1 MATDKDEHKEDV
13 AIFKDSGE
21 DKQLLPQKQ
30 VQIIDPVKAVNSLG
44 ECCEKDPAEQRISL
58 KAYRRRWIVLFVVAL
73 LNNLNTMLWIAFSPI
88 SNHVDTFYGR
98 NSTIYFSAVYIF
110 VTIPIGIFA
119 IYSILIAAWANGIGA
134 FIRLASSFFPDDM
147 TGFRFPVGISGQA
160 IAALAYPFI
169 MFLPTKVAAAWFPDN
184 QRTLATTIGVMSNP
198 LGVLLANLIS
208 PMIVGSCE
216 HVKILNILFSVPSI
230 ILTVVASVA
239 ITSSEPKIPPTLSA
253 SKPSYPFIEGIKK
266 CFTSKQYLVLLL
278 VMGGGIGMFNALY
291 TLMQQLLCP
300 SGYSNQFSGF
310 TSALLITGGV
320 VGATGATAYPVGLQL
335 SAECTYPVSET
346 TSTGLVVLSGQ
357 IQTIIYLSVM
367 KTLAT
372 PLQSLYRKYEVCT
385 LLKVAEH
392 DHLSSIPPTC
402 GHGNISIN
410 VADNEQTVEPMDF
423 TLSVIVMSMIAAFIV
438 LILLLLFRPKL
449 RRMEMENVLLN
460 ADSGKELEVG
470 VKIEEEKVNLKI
482 ITPDGKKF
490 YPTTFYAVY
499 SKVSGFFANSSNS
512 SRFHNQKSIE
522 GKMDSLL
529 SKRKIFNDS
538 NLEQEE
544 NNDVKKRKRLARGER
559 IRRKKRRGEALQ
571 NLTKFNN
578 LDL

>member
-1 MATDKDEHKEDV
+1 MSTDIAENKEAAV
-13 AIFKDSGE
+13 LFKDSGE

-119 IYSILIAAWANGIGA
+119 MWAGGYFGLRYSILIAAWTNGIGA
-134 FIRLASSFFPDDM
+134 FIRLASSFFPDEM

-216 HVKILNILFSVPSI
+216 HVKILNIIFAVPSI
-230 ILTVVASVA
+230 ILTVIASVA
-239 ITSSEPKIPPTLSA
+239 ITTSEPKIPPTLSA

-320 VGATGATAYPVGLQL
+320 VGATGASFVVDRTKLYVETIKVSMAVAVGFGLIFLQLILHREMDIWILLACFIFGVFGLAAYPVGLQL

-392 DHLSSIPPTC
+392 DHLSFIPSTC
-402 GHGNISIN
+402 GHGNITMN
-410 VADNEQTVEPMDF
+410 ADEQTVEPMDF

-460 ADSGKELEVG
+460 IDSGKEMEVG
-470 VKIEEEKVNLKI
+470 VKIEEEKVNLKTI
-482 ITPDGKKF
+482 NSDG
-490 YPTTFYAVY
+490 AQ
-499 SKVSGFFANSSNS
+499 NSTE
-512 SRFHNQKSIE
+512 HE
-522 GKMDSLL
+522 
-529 SKRKIFNDS
+529 
-538 NLEQEE
+538 
-544 NNDVKKRKRLARGER
+544 
-559 IRRKKRRGEALQ
+559 
-571 NLTKFNN
+571 
-578 LDL
+578 

>member
-73 LNNLNTMLWIAFSPI
+73 LNNINTMLWIAFSPI

-119 IYSILIAAWANGIGA
+119 MWAGGYFGFFIIFSNNIWCFFMSEIFNFNCCLGKWNWGIY
-134 FIRLASSFFPDDM
+134 SSFFPDDM
-147 TGFRFPVGISGQA
+147 PGFRFPVGISGQA

-320 VGATGATAYPVGLQL
+320 VGATGASFVVDRTKLYVETMKVSMAVAVGFGLVFLQLILHREMDIWILLACFIFGVFGLAAYPVGLQL

-482 ITPDGKKF
+482 ITPDGVQN
-490 YPTTFYAVY
+490 T
-499 SKVSGFFANSSNS
+499 N
-512 SRFHNQKSIE
+512 
-522 GKMDSLL
+522 
-529 SKRKIFNDS
+529 
-538 NLEQEE
+538 E
-544 NNDVKKRKRLARGER
+544 N
-559 IRRKKRRGEALQ
+559 
-571 NLTKFNN
+571 
-578 LDL
+578 

>member
-1 MATDKDEHKEDV
+1 
-13 AIFKDSGE
+13 
-21 DKQLLPQKQ
+21 
-30 VQIIDPVKAVNSLG
+30 
-44 ECCEKDPAEQRISL
+44 
-58 KAYRRRWIVLFVVAL
+58 
-73 LNNLNTMLWIAFSPI
+73 MLWIAFSPI

-119 IYSILIAAWANGIGA
+119 MWAGGYFGFSNFNLMKFLFFMSEIFYFNCCLDKWNWSIY
-134 FIRLASSFFPDDM
+134 SSFFPDEM

-216 HVKILNILFSVPSI
+216 H
-230 ILTVVASVA
+230 T
-239 ITSSEPKIPPTLSA
+239 SEPKIPPTLSA

-320 VGATGATAYPVGLQL
+320 VGATGASFVVDRTKLYVETIKVSMAVAVGFGLIFLQLILHREMDIWILLACFIFGVFGLAAYPVGLQL

-392 DHLSSIPPTC
+392 DHLSFIPSTC
-402 GHGNISIN
+402 GHGNITMN
-410 VADNEQTVEPMDF
+410 ADEQTVEPMDF

-460 ADSGKELEVG
+460 IDSGKEMEVG
-470 VKIEEEKVNLKI
+470 VKIEEEKVNLKTI
-482 ITPDGKKF
+482 NSDG
-490 YPTTFYAVY
+490 AQ
-499 SKVSGFFANSSNS
+499 NSTE
-512 SRFHNQKSIE
+512 HE
-522 GKMDSLL
+522 
-529 SKRKIFNDS
+529 
-538 NLEQEE
+538 
-544 NNDVKKRKRLARGER
+544 
-559 IRRKKRRGEALQ
+559 
-571 NLTKFNN
+571 
-578 LDL
+578 

>member
-1 MATDKDEHKEDV
+1 MATDNEHKEDA
-13 AIFKDSGE
+13 AILKDSGE

-119 IYSILIAAWANGIGA
+119 MWAGGYFGFFIIFLIIFCVFLCLKYSILIAAWANGIGA
-134 FIRLASSFFPDDM
+134 FIRLASSCLSF
-147 TGFRFPVGISGQA
+147 
-160 IAALAYPFI
+160 YY
-169 MFLPTKVAAAWFPDN
+169 VAAAWFPDN

-320 VGATGATAYPVGLQL
+320 VGATGASFVVDRTKLYVETMKVSMAVAVGFGLVFLQLILHREMDIWILLACFIFGVFGLAAYPVGLQL

-372 PLQSLYRKYEVCT
+372 PLQLLYRKYEVCT

-482 ITPDGKKF
+482 ITPDGVQN
-490 YPTTFYAVY
+490 T
-499 SKVSGFFANSSNS
+499 N
-512 SRFHNQKSIE
+512 
-522 GKMDSLL
+522 
-529 SKRKIFNDS
+529 
-538 NLEQEE
+538 E
-544 NNDVKKRKRLARGER
+544 N
-559 IRRKKRRGEALQ
+559 
-571 NLTKFNN
+571 
-578 LDL
+578 

>member
-1 MATDKDEHKEDV
+1 MATDKDEHKEDA

-58 KAYRRRWIVLFVVAL
+58 KAYRRRWIVL
-73 LNNLNTMLWIAFSPI
+73 
-88 SNHVDTFYGR
+88 
-98 NSTIYFSAVYIF
+98 
-110 VTIPIGIFA
+110 
-119 IYSILIAAWANGIGA
+119 YSILIAAWANGIGA

-147 TGFRFPVGISGQA
+147 PGFRFPVGISGQA

-208 PMIVGSCE
+208 PMI
-216 HVKILNILFSVPSI
+216 VKILNILFSVPSI

-372 PLQSLYRKYEVCT
+372 PLQLLYRKYEVCT

-449 RRMEMENVLLN
+449 RRMEMENVLLS

-482 ITPDGKKF
+482 ITPDGVQN
-490 YPTTFYAVY
+490 T
-499 SKVSGFFANSSNS
+499 N
-512 SRFHNQKSIE
+512 
-522 GKMDSLL
+522 
-529 SKRKIFNDS
+529 
-538 NLEQEE
+538 E
-544 NNDVKKRKRLARGER
+544 N
-559 IRRKKRRGEALQ
+559 
-571 NLTKFNN
+571 
-578 LDL
+578 

>member
-320 VGATGATAYPVGLQL
+320 VGATGASFVVDRTKLYVETMKVSMAVAVGFGLVFLQLILHREMDIWILLACFIFGVFGLAAYPVGLQL

-482 ITPDGKKF
+482 ITPDGVQN
-490 YPTTFYAVY
+490 T
-499 SKVSGFFANSSNS
+499 N
-512 SRFHNQKSIE
+512 
-522 GKMDSLL
+522 
-529 SKRKIFNDS
+529 
-538 NLEQEE
+538 E
-544 NNDVKKRKRLARGER
+544 N
-559 IRRKKRRGEALQ
+559 
-571 NLTKFNN
+571 
-578 LDL
+578 

>member
-73 LNNLNTMLWIAFSPI
+73 LNNINTMLWIAFSPI

-119 IYSILIAAWANGIGA
+119 MWAGGYFGFLKLFLIIFGAFLCLRYSILIAAWANGIGA

-147 TGFRFPVGISGQA
+147 PGFRFPVGISGQA

-278 VMGGGIGMFNALY
+278 VMGGGLFLN
-291 TLMQQLLCP
+291 
-300 SGYSNQFSGF
+300 
-310 TSALLITGGV
+310 
-320 VGATGATAYPVGLQL
+320 
-335 SAECTYPVSET
+335 
-346 TSTGLVVLSGQ
+346 
-357 IQTIIYLSVM
+357 
-367 KTLAT
+367 
-372 PLQSLYRKYEVCT
+372 SL
-385 LLKVAEH
+385 
-392 DHLSSIPPTC
+392 
-402 GHGNISIN
+402 
-410 VADNEQTVEPMDF
+410 
-423 TLSVIVMSMIAAFIV
+423 
-438 LILLLLFRPKL
+438 
-449 RRMEMENVLLN
+449 
-460 ADSGKELEVG
+460 
-470 VKIEEEKVNLKI
+470 
-482 ITPDGKKF
+482 
-490 YPTTFYAVY
+490 
-499 SKVSGFFANSSNS
+499 
-512 SRFHNQKSIE
+512 
-522 GKMDSLL
+522 
-529 SKRKIFNDS
+529 
-538 NLEQEE
+538 
-544 NNDVKKRKRLARGER
+544 
-559 IRRKKRRGEALQ
+559 
-571 NLTKFNN
+571 
-578 LDL
+578 

>member
-1 MATDKDEHKEDV
+1 MAADKSENKDIAV
-13 AIFKDSGE
+13 IFKDSSE
-21 DKQLLPQKQ
+21 EKQLLPQN
-30 VQIIDPVKAVNSLG
+30 QIIDPIKAVNSLG

-58 KAYRRRWIVLFVVAL
+58 NSFFPDEL
-73 LNNLNTMLWIAFSPI
+73 I
-88 SNHVDTFYGR
+88 SLRF
-98 NSTIYFSAVYIF
+98 
-110 VTIPIGIFA
+110 PIGIF
-119 IYSILIAAWANGIGA
+119 
-134 FIRLASSFFPDDM
+134 
-147 TGFRFPVGISGQA
+147 GQA

-208 PMIVGSCE
+208 PMLVESCE
-216 HVKILNILFSVPSI
+216 QVKILNIIFAIPSI
-230 ILTVVASVA
+230 ILTFVSSMA

-253 SKPSYPFIEGIKK
+253 SKPNYPFIEGIKK

-320 VGATGATAYPVGLQL
+320 VGATGASFIVDRTKLYVETMKVSMAVAVGFGLIFLQLILHREVDIWIFFACFIFGVFGLAAYPVGLQL

-367 KTLAT
+367 KTLAK
-372 PLQSLYRKYEVCT
+372 PLPLLYKKYEVCT

-392 DHLSSIPPTC
+392 EHLFVPPSTC
-402 GHGNISIN
+402 GHGNTTMN
-410 VADNEQTVEPMDF
+410 AAEQTVEPMDF
-423 TLSVIVMSMIAAFIV
+423 TLSVIVMSMIASIIV

-449 RRMEMENVLLN
+449 RRMEIENVLLN
-460 ADSGKELEVG
+460 IDSGKELKEG
-470 VKIEEEKVNLKI
+470 IKNTEENINLKS
-482 ITPDGKKF
+482 ITSTDG
-490 YPTTFYAVY
+490 VQ
-499 SKVSGFFANSSNS
+499 NSNE
-512 SRFHNQKSIE
+512 HE
-522 GKMDSLL
+522 
-529 SKRKIFNDS
+529 
-538 NLEQEE
+538 
-544 NNDVKKRKRLARGER
+544 
-559 IRRKKRRGEALQ
+559 
-571 NLTKFNN
+571 
-578 LDL
+578 